1 MNQEINEIIDI
12 IENFHENY
20 QAETIEDFPVNF
32 SNDTLLLIK
41 EFKNN
46 ATNENASD
54 LKKVYEDF
62 MLEILKFDS
71 VLKEHQS
78 FAFSTIK
85 SFEALVANDEIEN
98 LEPIYTHYSF
108 TEVEEI
114 IEQMFDEIKNI
125 KESQDELKEELV
137 YILEDYLFHIEYLED
152 NMQYNYF
159 IYDELQDIEDEEKLE
174 KAIVTLREEKK
185 ILHDKFEQKLKSKK

>member
-20 QAETIEDFPVNF
+20 QIEMVEDFPVNF
-32 SNDTLLLIK
+32 CNDTLLLIK

-46 ATNENASD
+46 ASNENASE

-62 MLEILKFDS
+62 IQEVLKHEN
-71 VLKEHQS
+71 VLKENQ
-78 FAFSTIK
+78 AFDYQQIK
-85 SFEALVANDEIEN
+85 TFEALIENTEIEN
-98 LEPIYTHYSF
+98 VEPTYTHYSF

-114 IEQMFDEIKNI
+114 VEQMFDEIKNI
-125 KESQDELKEELV
+125 KESQKELKEELV

-152 NMQYNYF
+152 NMQYNYY
-159 IYDELQDIEDEEKLE
+159 IYDELQDIDNEEKLAE
-174 KAIVTLREEKK
+174 TIALLREEKK
-185 ILHDKFEQKLKSKK
+185 ALHEKFEQKLKSKK

>member
-20 QAETIEDFPVNF
+20 QAETVEDFPVNF

-62 MLEILKFDS
+62 MSEILKFES
-71 VLKEHQS
+71 VLKEHQPFDFNS
-78 FAFSTIK
+78 IK
-85 SFEALVANDEIEN
+85 TFEALMANQEIEN
-98 LEPIYTHYSF
+98 LEPTYTHYSF

-114 IEQMFDEIKNI
+114 IEQMFEEIKNI
-125 KESQDELKEELV
+125 KESQKELKEELV

-159 IYDELQDIEDEEKLE
+159 IYDELQDIDNEEKLVE
-174 KAIVTLREEKK
+174 NIATLREEKK
-185 ILHDKFEQKLKSKK
+185 NLHEKFEQKLKSKK

>member
-1 MNQEINEIIDI
+1 MNQDINEIIDI

-20 QAETIEDFPVNF
+20 QTEMVLDFPINF

-46 ATNENASD
+46 ANNENASD

-62 MLEILKFDS
+62 ISEILKHDA

-78 FAFSTIK
+78 FDFNQIK
-85 SFEALVANDEIEN
+85 TFEALVENTEIEN
-98 LEPIYTHYSF
+98 LEPVYTHYSF

-125 KESQDELKEELV
+125 KESQKELKEELV
-137 YILEDYLFHIEYLED
+137 YILEDYQFHLEFLKD
-152 NMQYNYF
+152 NMQYNYY
-159 IYDELQDIEDEEKLE
+159 IYTELQEIDSEENLAN
-174 KAIVTLREEKK
+174 AIATLREEKQA
-185 ILHDKFEQKLKSKK
+185 LHDKFEQKLKAKK

>member
-54 LKKVYEDF
+54 LKKVYENF

-71 VLKEHQS
+71 VLKEHQP
-78 FAFSTIK
+78 FDFSTIK

>member
-20 QAETIEDFPVNF
+20 QVETIEDFPVNF

>member
-71 VLKEHQS
+71 VLKEHQP
-78 FAFSTIK
+78 FDFNTIK

-98 LEPIYTHYSF
+98 LEPVYTHYSF

>member
-71 VLKEHQS
+71 VLKEHQP
-78 FAFSTIK
+78 FDFSTIK

-185 ILHDKFEQKLKSKK
+185 IIHDKFEQKLKSKK

>member
-20 QAETIEDFPVNF
+20 QAETVEDFPVNF

-62 MLEILKFDS
+62 MSEILKFES
-71 VLKEHQS
+71 VLKEHQPFDFNS
-78 FAFSTIK
+78 IK
-85 SFEALVANDEIEN
+85 TFEALMANQEIEN

-114 IEQMFDEIKNI
+114 IEQMFEEIKNI
-125 KESQDELKEELV
+125 KESQKELKEELV

-159 IYDELQDIEDEEKLE
+159 IYDELQDIDNEEKLVE
-174 KAIVTLREEKK
+174 NIATLREEKK
-185 ILHDKFEQKLKSKK
+185 SLHEKFEQKLKSKK

>member
-20 QAETIEDFPVNF
+20 QVETIEDFPVNF
-32 SNDTLLLIK
+32 SNDTLLLK
-41 EFKNN
+41 KKNKNN

-71 VLKEHQS
+71 VLKEHQP
-78 FAFSTIK
+78 FDFNTIK

-98 LEPIYTHYSF
+98 LEPVYTHYSF

>member
-71 VLKEHQS
+71 VLKEHQP
-78 FAFSTIK
+78 FDFSTIK

-98 LEPIYTHYSF
+98 LEPVYTHYSF

>member
-1 MNQEINEIIDI
+1 MNQDISEIIDI

-20 QAETIEDFPVNF
+20 QTETVLDFPINF

-46 ATNENASD
+46 STNENASD
-54 LKKVYEDF
+54 LKKIYEDF
-62 MLEILKFDS
+62 MSEILKHDS
-71 VLKEHQS
+71 VLKENQS
-78 FAFSTIK
+78 FDFSQIK
-85 SFEALVANDEIEN
+85 TFEDLIENHEIEN

-125 KESQDELKEELV
+125 KESQKELKEELV
-137 YILEDYLFHIEYLED
+137 YILEDYLYHIEYLED

-159 IYDELQDIEDEEKLE
+159 IYDELQDIDNEEKLNE
-174 KAIVTLREEKK
+174 TIAILREEKK
-185 ILHDKFEQKLKSKK
+185 ALHDKFEQKLKSKK

>member
-20 QAETIEDFPVNF
+20 QVETIEDFPVNF

-71 VLKEHQS
+71 VLKEHQP

>member
-62 MLEILKFDS
+62 MSEILKFES
-71 VLKEHQS
+71 VLKEHQP
-78 FAFSTIK
+78 FDFNTIK

-98 LEPIYTHYSF
+98 LEPTYTHYSF

-125 KESQDELKEELV
+125 KESQKELKEELV

-159 IYDELQDIEDEEKLE
+159 IYDELQDIDDEQKLAE
-174 KAIVTLREEKK
+174 TIAILREEKK
-185 ILHDKFEQKLKSKK
+185 TLHDKFEQKLKTKK

>member
-1 MNQEINEIIDI
+1 MNQDISEIIDI

-20 QAETIEDFPVNF
+20 QTETVLDFPVNF

-46 ATNENASD
+46 STNENASD

-62 MLEILKFDS
+62 MSEILKHDS
-71 VLKEHQS
+71 VLKENQS
-78 FAFSTIK
+78 FDFSQIK
-85 SFEALVANDEIEN
+85 TFEALIENSEIEH

-125 KESQDELKEELV
+125 KESQKELKEELV
-137 YILEDYLFHIEYLED
+137 YILEDYLYHIEYLED

-159 IYDELQDIEDEEKLE
+159 IYDELQDIDNEEKLNE
-174 KAIVTLREEKK
+174 TIAVLREEKK
-185 ILHDKFEQKLKSKK
+185 ALHDKFEQKLKSKK

>member
-20 QAETIEDFPVNF
+20 QIEMVEDFPVNF
-32 SNDTLLLIK
+32 CNDTLLLIK

-46 ATNENASD
+46 ASNENASE

-62 MLEILKFDS
+62 MQEVLKHEN
-71 VLKEHQS
+71 VLKENQ
-78 FAFSTIK
+78 AFDYQQIK
-85 SFEALVANDEIEN
+85 TFEALIENTEIEN
-98 LEPIYTHYSF
+98 VEPTYTHYSF

-114 IEQMFDEIKNI
+114 VEQMFDEIKNI
-125 KESQDELKEELV
+125 KESQKELKEELV

-152 NMQYNYF
+152 NMQYNYY
-159 IYDELQDIEDEEKLE
+159 IYDELQDIDNEEKLAE
-174 KAIVTLREEKK
+174 TIALLREEKK
-185 ILHDKFEQKLKSKK
+185 ALHEKFEQKLKSKK

>member
-20 QAETIEDFPVNF
+20 QIEMVEDFPVNF
-32 SNDTLLLIK
+32 CNDTLLLIK

-46 ATNENASD
+46 ASNENASD

-62 MLEILKFDS
+62 MQEVLKYEN
-71 VLKEHQS
+71 VLKENQ
-78 FAFSTIK
+78 AFDYQQIK
-85 SFEALVANDEIEN
+85 TFEALIENTEIEN
-98 LEPIYTHYSF
+98 VEPTYTHYSF

-114 IEQMFDEIKNI
+114 VEQMFDEIKNI
-125 KESQDELKEELV
+125 KESQKELKEELV

-152 NMQYNYF
+152 NMQYNYY
-159 IYDELQDIEDEEKLE
+159 IYDELQDIDNEEKLAE
-174 KAIVTLREEKK
+174 TIALLREEKK
-185 ILHDKFEQKLKSKK
+185 ALHEKFEQKLKSKK

>member
-71 VLKEHQS
+71 VLKEHQP
-78 FAFSTIK
+78 FDFNTIK

>member
-1 MNQEINEIIDI
+1 MNQDISEIIDI

-20 QAETIEDFPVNF
+20 QTETIEDFPVNF

-46 ATNENASD
+46 ATNENAAD
-54 LKKVYEDF
+54 LKKVYNDF
-62 MLEILKFDS
+62 MLEILKHET
-71 VLKEHQS
+71 VLKENQS
-78 FAFSTIK
+78 FDFNQIK
-85 SFEALVANDEIEN
+85 TFKALVENTEIEN
-98 LEPIYTHYSF
+98 IEPIYSHYSF

-125 KESQDELKEELV
+125 KESQKELKEELV
-137 YILEDYLFHIEYLED
+137 YILEDYLYHIEYLED

-159 IYDELQDIEDEEKLE
+159 IYDELQDIDNEEKLAE
-174 KAIVTLREEKK
+174 AIAVLREEKK
-185 ILHDKFEQKLKSKK
+185 ALHDKFEQKLKSKK

>member
-1 MNQEINEIIDI
+1 MNQDISEIIDI

-20 QAETIEDFPVNF
+20 QTETILDFPVNF

-46 ATNENASD
+46 STNENASD

-62 MLEILKFDS
+62 MSEILKHDS
-71 VLKEHQS
+71 VLKKNQS
-78 FAFSTIK
+78 FDFSQIK
-85 SFEALVANDEIEN
+85 TFEALIKNSEIEH

-114 IEQMFDEIKNI
+114 IEQMFEEIKNI
-125 KESQDELKEELV
+125 KESQKELKEELV
-137 YILEDYLFHIEYLED
+137 YILEDYLYHIEYLED

-159 IYDELQDIEDEEKLE
+159 IYDELQDIDNEEKLNE
-174 KAIVTLREEKK
+174 TIAVLREEKK
-185 ILHDKFEQKLKSKK
+185 ALHDKFEQKLKSKK

>member
-71 VLKEHQS
+71 VLKEHQP
-78 FAFSTIK
+78 FNFSTIK

-98 LEPIYTHYSF
+98 LEPVYTHYSF

>member
-20 QAETIEDFPVNF
+20 QAETVEDFPVNF

-62 MLEILKFDS
+62 MSEILKFES
-71 VLKEHQS
+71 VLKEHQPFDFNS
-78 FAFSTIK
+78 IK
-85 SFEALVANDEIEN
+85 TFEALMANQKIEN
-98 LEPIYTHYSF
+98 LEPTYTHYSF

-114 IEQMFDEIKNI
+114 IEQMFEEIKNI
-125 KESQDELKEELV
+125 KESQKELKEELV

-159 IYDELQDIEDEEKLE
+159 IYDELQDIDNEEKLVE
-174 KAIVTLREEKK
+174 NIATLREEKK
-185 ILHDKFEQKLKSKK
+185 SLHEKFEQKLKSKK

>member
-1 MNQEINEIIDI
+1 MNQDISEIIDI

-20 QAETIEDFPVNF
+20 QTETIEDFPVNF

-46 ATNENASD
+46 ATNENAAD
-54 LKKVYEDF
+54 LKKVYNDF
-62 MLEILKFDS
+62 MLEILKHET
-71 VLKEHQS
+71 VLKENQS
-78 FAFSTIK
+78 FDFNQIK
-85 SFEALVANDEIEN
+85 TFEALVENTEIEN
-98 LEPIYTHYSF
+98 IEPIYSHYSF

-125 KESQDELKEELV
+125 KESQKELKEELV
-137 YILEDYLFHIEYLED
+137 YILEDYLYHIEYLED

-159 IYDELQDIEDEEKLE
+159 IYDELQDIDNEEKLAE
-174 KAIVTLREEKK
+174 AIAVLREEKK
-185 ILHDKFEQKLKSKK
+185 ALHDKFEQKLKSKK

>member
-54 LKKVYEDF
+54 LKKVYENF

-71 VLKEHQS
+71 VLKEHQP
-78 FAFSTIK
+78 FDFSTIK

-98 LEPIYTHYSF
+98 LEPVYTHYSF

-137 YILEDYLFHIEYLED
+137 YILEDYLYHIEYLED

>member
-71 VLKEHQS
+71 VLKEHQP
-78 FAFSTIK
+78 FDFSTIK

>member
-71 VLKEHQS
+71 VLKEQQP
-78 FAFSTIK
+78 FDFSTIK

>member
-98 LEPIYTHYSF
+98 LEPVYTHYSF